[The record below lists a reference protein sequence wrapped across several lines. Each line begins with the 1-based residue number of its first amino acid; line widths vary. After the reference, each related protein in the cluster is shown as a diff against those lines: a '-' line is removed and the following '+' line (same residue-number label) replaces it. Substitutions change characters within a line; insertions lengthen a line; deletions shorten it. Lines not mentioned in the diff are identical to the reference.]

1 METLLEVQGLS
12 KQFGS
17 SSKALQDVSFKLG
30 EGRCTALLGPNGAGK
45 TTTIRILTGLL
56 APSSGSIRF
65 RDVQHG
71 ASSSSRADHRA
82 LIGYLPQTPAFHG
95 WMSGLEFAEYAAE
108 LCGMGKREAAQRSIE
123 LLERVGIGAA
133 GKRRIAGYS
142 GGMKQ
147 RLGLAQALIHRPK
160 LLILDE
166 PVSALDPIG
175 RREVM
180 ELLGELKQEMTILFS
195 THVLHDAEELC
206 DDVIIMKNG
215 RIAVNGQLS
224 EIRAANREQVLLLE
238 IDNQSGSREAFGQW
252 LQTLVG
258 RQAAN
263 SEDSCII
270 RYEIDP
276 LNSCA
281 AKLIVRD
288 LGEARRIV
296 LEQLLARNL
305 PVTKL
310 EVGCSTLEDL
320 FLKVVNHR

>member
-1 METLLEVQGLS
+1 MTKLLEVDKLT
-12 KQFGS
+12 KQFGGS
-17 SSKALQDVSFKLG
+17 SAKALQDVSFSLG

-45 TTTIRILTGLL
+45 TTTIRMLTGLL
-56 APSSGSIRF
+56 APTSGSIRF
-65 RDVQHG
+65 QDVQQG
-71 ASSSSRADHRA
+71 ADHRA

-95 WMSGLEFAEYAAE
+95 WMSGLEFAQYAAE
-108 LCGMGKREAAQRSIE
+108 LCGMGRREAAQRSAE

-175 RREVM
+175 RRDVM
-180 ELLGELKQEMTILFS
+180 ELLGELKQETSILFS

-206 DDVIIMKNG
+206 DDVLIMESG
-215 RIAVNGQLS
+215 RIVLQGPLS
-224 EIRAANREQVLLLE
+224 RIRAENREPVLLLE
-238 IDNQSGSREAFGQW
+238 IENEAGSDSREALSRW
-252 LQTLVG
+252 LKAIVEPTADQ
-258 RQAAN
+258 
-263 SEDSCII
+263 SSII
-270 RYEIDP
+270 RYELDP

-288 LGEARRIV
+288 INEARRLV
-296 LEQLLARNL
+296 LEQLLEWNL

-310 EVGCSTLEDL
+310 EIGYSTLEDL
-320 FLKVVNHR
+320 FMKVVIHK